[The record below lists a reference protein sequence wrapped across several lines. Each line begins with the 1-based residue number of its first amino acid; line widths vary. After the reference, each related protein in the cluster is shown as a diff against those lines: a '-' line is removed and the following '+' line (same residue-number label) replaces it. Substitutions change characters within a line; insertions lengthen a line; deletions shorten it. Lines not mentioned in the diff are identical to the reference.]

1 MTDADDGG
9 SYDKAD
15 GCKDDDEVDIIDD
28 GGDGGVDENYDCGNA
43 DGYCDGADGV
53 EDGIEDDEDN
63 DDDGVILMLATYTY
77 VRMSVTVWSRWW
89 RRCG

>member
-1 MTDADDGG
+1 MRSMLLMTVVMAVLG
-9 SYDKAD
+9 
-15 GCKDDDEVDIIDD
+15 
-28 GGDGGVDENYDCGNA
+28 ENYDCGNA

-53 EDGIEDDEDN
+53 DDGIEDDEDN

-77 VRMSVTVWSRWW
+77 VRMSVTVWCRWW